1 MLHHANVH
9 HTKTSPAASVLEQKK
24 AGIAEEEL
32 AKDDGREKATVSG
45 VKMLRLKKREISQ

>member
-1 MLHHANVH
+1 MH